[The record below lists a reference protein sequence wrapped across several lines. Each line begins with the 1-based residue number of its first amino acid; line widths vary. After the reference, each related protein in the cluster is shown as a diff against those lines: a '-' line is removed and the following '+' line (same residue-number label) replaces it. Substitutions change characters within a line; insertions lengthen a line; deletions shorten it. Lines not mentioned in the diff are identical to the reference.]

1 MYNYSEKHNVL
12 FVHIPKNAGTSIVNS
27 LGMDSAKVKHYPLS
41 ILQTYI
47 PKDIFD
53 NAIKVAVFR
62 SPFERMVSYHRHR
75 INKQQDPKKMPFN
88 IWLRDGTIQYNMN
101 NYDALPQIKWCTKMD
116 MVDLPNSMDYILN
129 FEKLNEQW
137 SELCQIENLDVKP
150 LQKLNNTGDYDYTD
164 YYKTLEDMI
173 LVNHLYRTDVS
184 LFRYHF
190 SIPNDFPL
198 LKGKEEIDNFLRGK

>member
-1 MYNYSEKHNVL
+1 MYNYSEKHNLL
-12 FVHIPKNAGTSIVNS
+12 FVHIPKNAGTSIIDS
-27 LGMDSAKVKHYPLS
+27 LGMDSKKVKHYPLS
-41 ILQTYI
+41 VLQTYM

-75 INKQQDPKKMPFN
+75 QNKKQDPQKMPFHL
-88 IWLRDGTIQYNMN
+88 WLRDGTIQYNMS
-101 NYDALPQIKWCTKMD
+101 NYDSLPQIKWCTKMD

-137 SELCQIENLDVKP
+137 SELCQIENLDVEP

-173 LVNHLYRTDVS
+173 LVNHLKIQ
-184 LFRYHF
+184 L
-190 SIPNDFPL
+190 
-198 LKGKEEIDNFLRGK
+198 NFLQL

>member
-1 MYNYSEKHNVL
+1 MS
-12 FVHIPKNAGTSIVNS
+12 
-27 LGMDSAKVKHYPLS
+27 
-41 ILQTYI
+41 
-47 PKDIFD
+47 
-53 NAIKVAVFR
+53 
-62 SPFERMVSYHRHR
+62 
-75 INKQQDPKKMPFN
+75 
-88 IWLRDGTIQYNMN
+88 
-101 NYDALPQIKWCTKMD
+101 NYDSLPQIKWCTKMD

-137 SELCQIENLDVKP
+137 SELCQIENLDVEP